1 MCSYCD
7 NKCYLRFIVVVYIH
21 PLSNVSGDL
30 PPTDF
35 QHDVF
40 ISFSSLDYHWV
51 RDHLAPVLDR
61 KRINYCI
68 HSRDFVVGKAI
79 MENIADSVYN
89 SRKVLAIISKNFMDS
104 RFCREELEMALYR
117 CTEMADSSLIL
128 IRVDNVDHKRL
139 PKTLRRRTFID
150 YSSATERGVWEER
163 LLKHIEFEKE
173 GCKFGISE
181 PSGSTDELINCLDEA
196 NV

>member
-1 MCSYCD
+1 
-7 NKCYLRFIVVVYIH
+7 
-21 PLSNVSGDL
+21 
-30 PPTDF
+30 
-35 QHDVF
+35 
-40 ISFSSLDYHWV
+40 
-51 RDHLAPVLDR
+51 
-61 KRINYCI
+61 
-68 HSRDFVVGKAI
+68 

-89 SRKVLAIISKNFMDS
+89 SRKVLAVISKNFMNS
-104 RFCREELEMALYR
+104 KFCREELEMALYR